1 MTAAFSDLG
10 EEWCLVKL
18 HRIRNLGLARV
29 VAKGVRRY
37 NGVSLNPSRVLTR
50 PHFSIRVNGRLAG
63 WIGYERR
70 QPHVYEIA
78 HLSVLPGFR
87 RRGFAESAVKRVL
100 VRVRSAGGRLAYA
113 RIKRGNYASQ
123 SLFRKCS
130 FRKVTRRERIYRFAR
145 KL

>member
-1 MTAAFSDLG
+1 M
-10 EEWCLVKL
+10 KL
-18 HRIRNLGLARV
+18 HRVRDLGLARV

-37 NGVSLNPSRVLTR
+37 NGVSLSPRRVLAR
-50 PHFSIRVNGRLAG
+50 PHFAIRVNGCLAG

-87 RRGFAESAVKRVL
+87 RRGLAKSAVKRVL

-123 SLFRKCS
+123 SLFRKCA
-130 FRKVTRRERIYRFAR
+130 FRKVKRAERTYRFAR